1 MIKKIYNENTETD
14 VKNLLEKKFRDI
26 LNYIREKDLDYFLN
40 KIGDKERK
48 NNKQFNEKYMNA
60 IKKMLFQYEF
70 YFKSKLDRKL
80 RKK

>member
-48 NNKQFNEKYMNA
+48 NNK
-60 IKKMLFQYEF
+60 
-70 YFKSKLDRKL
+70 
-80 RKK
+80 

>member
-40 KIGDKERK
+40 KIGDEERGG
-48 NNKQFNEKYMNA
+48 NKRFNEKYMNA
-60 IKKMLFQYEF
+60 VKNMLFQYEF

>member
-70 YFKSKLDRKL
+70 YFKSKLVRKL